1 MGPVVAQTP
10 SIGLAFDVL
19 RSHNINTNPGC
30 DRARDPDMAL
40 GDCPGPDNTITSVA
54 ASFFDTNMATGYGL
68 DSRHSCGLWCH
79 LWPQTSQTPTV
90 VGPQTQTGLQQ
101 QSRLGCHRGSRWQC
115 RPLRST
121 WPWLWH
127 DPQIPIWPYVWP
139 RPRIISWPLVGLGA
153 TYINPDPT
161 CSRAVG
167 PCCNLGLDVTF
178 ALGNCTGHPD

>member
-1 MGPVVAQTP
+1 MGPVVAQTH

-40 GDCPGPDNTITSVA
+40 GDSPGPDNIITSVA
-54 ASFFDTNMATGYGL
+54 GSFFDTNMATGYGL

-101 QSRLGCHRGSRWQC
+101 QCRLGCHHGSRWQC

-127 DPQIPIWPYVWP
+127 DPQIPIWPHVTAQTRGTFMAFGGFRSHIYHP
-139 RPRIISWPLVGLGA
+139 RPWLQ
-153 TYINPDPT
+153 
-161 CSRAVG
+161 
-167 PCCNLGLDVTF
+167 
-178 ALGNCTGHPD
+178 